1 MRNVKIAFIFIM
13 SLFFH
18 LLLYAQQA
26 SFQELP
32 GKYFGL
38 KPPGMYAEIFALD
51 IISTNSNEHSALAFS
66 PDGSIVLWAIMD
78 SNYKGGLFEM
88 KYTNGVWSKP
98 MTPSFV
104 DTTADHYAPSFSV
117 DGKTLYFS
125 SRRKAPEGYPEGRG
139 NRLWSINKTKDGWGI
154 PVPIDTSVSRAQ
166 EFSHSISKSGTL
178 YFSALP
184 SSGENMDIYKAER
197 TNTGYTK
204 PALLPSP
211 INSAG
216 YEDGPYIAPNEDY
229 LIFEST
235 RPEGIEGSHDLYITF
250 KDKKGHWGTPINM
263 GSKVNSPGMERFP
276 RLSPDGKYLFFGSN
290 RDQSNGKVGFDIYWI
305 DAKIIKE
312 LKKQAKK

>member
-1 MRNVKIAFIFIM
+1 MKNIITILVFIIGV
-13 SLFFH
+13 FFH
-18 LLLYAQQA
+18 LLLPAQQS
-26 SFQELP
+26 SFQELH

-38 KPPGMYAEIFALD
+38 KPPGMTAELFAPG
-51 IISTNSNEHSALAFS
+51 IISTYSNEHSALAFS
-66 PDGSIVLWAIMD
+66 PDGSVVLWAIMD

-88 KYTNGVWSKP
+88 KYINGTWSKP
-98 MTPSFV
+98 ATPSFA
-104 DTTADHYAPSFSV
+104 DTNADYYAPSFSI
-117 DGKTLYFS
+117 DGRILFFS

-139 NRLWSINKTKDGWGI
+139 NRLWSIEKTSNGWGT

-184 SSGENMDIYKAER
+184 SSGDNMDIYKAEK

-204 PALLPSP
+204 PALLASP
-211 INSAG
+211 INSTG
-216 YEDGPYIAPNEDY
+216 YEDGPYISPKEDF

-250 KDKKGHWGTPINM
+250 KDKKGHWGAPINM
-263 GSKVNSPGMERFP
+263 GPKVNSPGMERFP

-312 LKKQAKK
+312 LKKQVKK